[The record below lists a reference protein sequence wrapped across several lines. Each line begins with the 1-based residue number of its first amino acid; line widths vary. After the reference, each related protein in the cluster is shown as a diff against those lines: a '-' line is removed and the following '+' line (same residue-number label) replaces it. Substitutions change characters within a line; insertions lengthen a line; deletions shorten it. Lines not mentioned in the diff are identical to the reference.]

1 VLSNL
6 LSNAVKFTP
15 AGGQVEVRL
24 SGSGPNYLVAV
35 RDTGVGIAP
44 QFLPRVFDRF
54 RQADG
59 SITRQHG
66 GLGLGLAIV
75 RDLVALHGGRVEAAS
90 DGDGLGATFTIIL
103 PQLLEA
109 PVVATR
115 EAGQTVSQRLD
126 GLTVLVADDDI
137 DARQLAGQA
146 LHAAGARTELVSG
159 GVEALLALQRR
170 EFDVFVCD
178 IAMPDIDG
186 YALLHR
192 IREIEL
198 KQGRFMPA
206 VAVTA
211 HAGAA
216 DEARAHS
223 AGYQGFVVKPY
234 QFATLSNAVA
244 SAAGL
249 GH

>member
-1 VLSNL
+1 M
-6 LSNAVKFTP
+6 
-15 AGGQVEVRL
+15 
-24 SGSGPNYLVAV
+24 
-35 RDTGVGIAP
+35 
-44 QFLPRVFDRF
+44 FDRF

-75 RDLVALHGGRVEAAS
+75 RDLVELHGGRVEAAS
-90 DGDGLGATFTIIL
+90 DGAGKGATFTIVL

-109 PVVATR
+109 PVATPRAAKAAVAR
-115 EAGQTVSQRLD
+115 RLD
-126 GLTVLVADDDI
+126 GVSVLVADDDL

-146 LHAAGARTELVSG
+146 LQAAGARAELASG
-159 GVEALLALQRR
+159 GAEALLALNRR
-170 EFDVFVCD
+170 DYDVFVCD

-186 YALLHR
+186 YALLRR

-198 KQGRFMPA
+198 TKGRFMPA

-211 HAGAA
+211 HAGSA
-216 DEARAHS
+216 EESRAHS

-234 QFATLSNAVA
+234 EFATLSNAVA
-244 SAAGL
+244 TVAGGRSRL
-249 GH
+249 R